1 MELGYN
7 QRPRFTEWVMRK
19 GLLETAFTLVDV
31 GVQGGIHPRWSALG
45 SALSVYGFDPL
56 EEAIAS
62 LVRLNLPNHEYHA
75 IALGD
80 EDGERDFFV
89 PEVLPASSFF
99 PRETEQDQARMAI
112 DSSSWRRIQTRRVP
126 IRRLDTLMSNGVV
139 PRGDFLK
146 IDCEGFEPAV
156 LKGAG
161 RFLVVWCVR
170 H

>member
-31 GVQGGIHPRWSALG
+31 GVQGGIHPRWNALG

-56 EEAIAS
+56 EEAIAP

-89 PEVLPASSFF
+89 PEVLPASSFHF
-99 PRETEQDQARMAI
+99 SRAKRNKIKRA
-112 DSSSWRRIQTRRVP
+112 WRSTLAVGGEYKPVECQSEDWTR
-126 IRRLDTLMSNGVV
+126 
-139 PRGDFLK
+139 
-146 IDCEGFEPAV
+146 
-156 LKGAG
+156 
-161 RFLVVWCVR
+161 
-170 H
+170 